1 MKKILAF
8 LTVLTAIFCTACGH
22 DNDTTDYGNSVE
34 ETQTVTKTE
43 TEPASELVEGDI
55 IEING
60 KKHKV
65 VDFDDEIDAMY
76 NTAASYIDL
85 KESKIPEK
93 LKTVP
98 DNWVTVTKLGISLK
112 VPADYTETEV
122 DGSPMVTVCTE
133 DSKEAEIVFASVE
146 ETEETAQSPEDI
158 EKAKEAFASI
168 GVECDGTRAGMY
180 RALLSISRED
190 ADNAPEEY
198 RETLYLMG
206 LHFMF
211 KDAVFI
217 VERDNANIFVS
228 HMPTKLT
235 NDGKHLFIGEITKN
249 GEPVSTY
256 AVVSKDMDTALQIAA
271 TVETE

>member
-55 IEING
+55 IEIDG

-98 DNWVTVTKLGISLK
+98 DNWVTVTKTGHI
-112 VPADYTETEV
+112 
-122 DGSPMVTVCTE
+122 
-133 DSKEAEIVFASVE
+133 
-146 ETEETAQSPEDI
+146 PE
-158 EKAKEAFASI
+158 SS
-168 GVECDGTRAGMY
+168 C
-180 RALLSISRED
+180 
-190 ADNAPEEY
+190 
-198 RETLYLMG
+198 
-206 LHFMF
+206 
-211 KDAVFI
+211 
-217 VERDNANIFVS
+217 
-228 HMPTKLT
+228 
-235 NDGKHLFIGEITKN
+235 
-249 GEPVSTY
+249 
-256 AVVSKDMDTALQIAA
+256 
-271 TVETE
+271 